1 MSVVIRLR
9 RMGAHKK
16 PFYRLVAA
24 DSRMPRNGR
33 FLEELGTYD
42 PLKEPAAVQVNDD
55 RIKTWLNQGAKMSDT
70 VRRLLKRS
78 GIPAGQSPAA

>member
-1 MSVVIRLR
+1 MPVVIRLR

-42 PLKEPAAVQVNDD
+42 PLKERAAVQVNGD
-55 RIKTWLNQGAKMSDT
+55 RIKTWLSQGAQMSDT
-70 VRRLLKRS
+70 VRRLLKQS
-78 GIPAGQSPAA
+78 GLLAGQSPAA

>member
-42 PLKEPAAVQVNDD
+42 PLKEPSAVQVNGD
-55 RIKTWLNQGAKMSDT
+55 RIKTWLGQGAQMSDT

-78 GIPAGQSPAA
+78 GLLAGQSPAA